1 MSEAS
6 VRSRE
11 EDDVLQRSTK
21 MVKENQN
28 PISIMEGRSY
38 RDKLVGECIGVFEIV
53 FDVENVTEMETMS
66 DDEAN
71 EDLPGVATVHLSGG
85 RKGKIRVAS
94 TNALIVKVFG
104 KAVGYHFLISRLV
117 SLWELVGRMECI
129 DLGNEFFLI
138 RFSIAEDRAKV
149 LKVGP
154 WFVGGHYLSIKCWES
169 NFMAKTAKLLAVA
182 VWIRLPGLPIEYYEP
197 SVLRDIG
204 LAIGSVLRI
213 DTQTATEVR
222 GGFARL
228 CVQVNFDKPI
238 IKLIK
243 IGSIR
248 QPVQYEGINALCFSC
263 GRVSR
268 KTEECPYRVKL
279 LEQVEKTMGETEAP
293 GSHKVGKDHV
303 DLDSGDFRP

>member
-1 MSEAS
+1 MSEVS

-21 MVKENQN
+21 KVKENQS

-53 FDVENVTEMETMS
+53 FDIENVTEMETMS
-66 DDEAN
+66 DDEVN
-71 EDLPGVATVHLSGG
+71 EDLPGAATVHLSRG
-85 RKGKIRVAS
+85 RKGKIRAAS

-104 KAVGYHFLISRLV
+104 KAVGYHFLISRL
-117 SLWELVGRMECI
+117 E
-129 DLGNEFFLI
+129 
-138 RFSIAEDRAKV
+138 
-149 LKVGP
+149 P
-154 WFVGGHYLSIKCWES
+154 
-169 NFMAKTAKLLAVA
+169 NFMAKTAKLSAIA

-204 LAIGSVLRI
+204 LAIGPVLRI
-213 DTQTATEVR
+213 DTQTVTEVR
-222 GGFARL
+222 GRFARL

-248 QPVQYEGINALCFSC
+248 QPMQYEGINALCFSC
-263 GRVSR
+263 GHVSH
-268 KTEECPYRVKL
+268 KTEGCPYRVKL

-293 GSHKVGKDHV
+293 GSHEVGKDHV
-303 DLDSGDFRP
+303 DPDSGDFGPWVLVARNRKPRKSTR